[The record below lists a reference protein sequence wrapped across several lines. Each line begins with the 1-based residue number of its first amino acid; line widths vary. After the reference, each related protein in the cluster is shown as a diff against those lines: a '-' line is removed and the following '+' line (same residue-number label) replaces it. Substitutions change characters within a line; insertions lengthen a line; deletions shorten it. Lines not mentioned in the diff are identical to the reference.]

1 MSRADLSS
9 SACTV
14 ARAVAAVGDEWTLLI
29 LREMFLGTRR
39 FDDFLRQTGMS
50 SHLLSRRLK
59 KLVALEIVRRSA
71 YSERPLRHEYSLTGM
86 GQDLWPIIVAMKQ
99 WGDRWLLDGV
109 PPVQIVHKGCESV
122 TQPQMTC
129 SECGEPMRARDAR
142 ARLTRDFSAVREG
155 FADPA

>member
-29 LREMFLGTRR
+29 LREMFLGSRR

-50 SHLLSRRLK
+50 SHLLSGRLK
-59 KLVALEIVRRSA
+59 KLVALGIVRRSV
-71 YSERPLRHEYSLTGM
+71 YSQRPLRHEYSLTGM

-129 SECGEPMRARDAR
+129 SECGEPMGARDAR

-155 FADPA
+155 SAGPA

>member
-29 LREMFLGTRR
+29 LREMFLGSRR

-50 SHLLSRRLK
+50 SHLLSQRLK
-59 KLVALEIVRRSA
+59 KLVALGVVRRSV
-71 YSERPLRHEYSLTGM
+71 YSDRPLRHEYILTEM
-86 GQDLWPIIVAMKQ
+86 GKDLWPIIVAMKQ

-109 PPVQIVHKGCESV
+109 PPVQIVHKSCECV
-122 TQPQMTC
+122 THPQMTC
-129 SECGEPMRARDAR
+129 SECGEPMQARDAR
-142 ARLTRDFSAVREG
+142 ARLTRGFSAVRG
-155 FADPA
+155 GTADRA

>member
-29 LREMFLGTRR
+29 LREMFLGSRR

-50 SHLLSRRLK
+50 SHLLSGRLK
-59 KLVALEIVRRSA
+59 KLVALGIVQRSV
-71 YSERPLRHEYSLTGM
+71 YSQRPLRHEYSLTGM

-129 SECGEPMRARDAR
+129 SECGEPMGARDAR

-155 FADPA
+155 SAGPV